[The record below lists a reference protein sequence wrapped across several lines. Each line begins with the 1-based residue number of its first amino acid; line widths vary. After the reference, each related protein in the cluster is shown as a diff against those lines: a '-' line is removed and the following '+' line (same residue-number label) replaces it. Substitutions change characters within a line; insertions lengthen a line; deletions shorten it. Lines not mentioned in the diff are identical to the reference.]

1 MLAARSLFGDL
12 VFFAVFAEVEME
24 EVPDGQWAPEV
35 SQSAIHLKF
44 LVL

>member
-24 EVPDGQWAPEV
+24 EVPDGQWAAGA
-35 SQSAIHLKF
+35 SRGAMRLKLLF
-44 LVL
+44 L